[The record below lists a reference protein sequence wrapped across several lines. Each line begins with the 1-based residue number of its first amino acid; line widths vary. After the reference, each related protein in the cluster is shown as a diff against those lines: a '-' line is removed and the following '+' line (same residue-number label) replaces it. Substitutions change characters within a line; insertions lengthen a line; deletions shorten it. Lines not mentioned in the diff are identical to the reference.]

1 MNFTEPRGEK
11 EDGVKR
17 KAGKTISDKSSNNN
31 NKDRKVTC
39 GGARKQSV
47 NLSYHIKLE
56 AIRYREYL

>member
-17 KAGKTISDKSSNNN
+17 KAGKTISDKNSN

>member
-17 KAGKTISDKSSNNN
+17 KAGKTISDKSSNN